1 MRGRQNLQMTP
12 GKAIRKIREFDQD
25 QQETEKRKL
34 EETKK
39 RKRYVQQAPVS
50 IPTPDLAPPSDDDG
64 DVRAPVDNSL
74 KKALKLPRR
83 PSRDFVHR
91 TARLMAHASVE
102 GGWTDDEFALVLQ
115 QASAYRNDLI
125 QNS

>member
-39 RKRYVQQAPVS
+39 RKRDVQQAPVS
-50 IPTPDLAPPSDDDG
+50 IPTPELAPPSDD